1 MPDLKKT
8 RKYYLENNSFNLKTS
23 KNTKMKKILLGL
35 ATMAM
40 INFTQAQGL
49 KTPSASTSQTV
60 KQEFGLGSIELS
72 YSRPNTKGRT
82 IFGDLVP
89 YKAVWRTGANNATT
103 LTFSEEVMIGGKK
116 IPAGKY
122 GLLSIP
128 DAKEWTI
135 IITKQLDV
143 TSPSAYKQEMDVV
156 RVSTPVVA
164 MPYPI
169 ESFMIFFENV
179 NSNSLELMIIW
190 EKTAVSLP
198 IKIDIDS
205 KIMSQIDNLMNADNR
220 PYFNAAMYYMD
231 NNKDL
236 NKAAEWLE
244 KATAQSPNAYW
255 VWYQKARC
263 LALLGKKS
271 EAMTASKK
279 SLELA
284 IAGKNPDYVTLNEKL
299 QASLK

>member
-1 MPDLKKT
+1 
-8 RKYYLENNSFNLKTS
+8 
-23 KNTKMKKILLGL
+23 MKKLFL
-35 ATMAM
+35 ALAALALF
-40 INFTQAQGL
+40 NFTQAQGL

-89 YKAVWRTGANNATT
+89 FGAVWRTGANNATT
-103 LTFSEEVMIGGKK
+103 LTFSEEVIIGGKK

-128 DAKEWTI
+128 GAAEWTI

-156 RVSTPVVA
+156 RVTTPAVA
-164 MPYPI
+164 MPYSI
-169 ESFMIFFENV
+169 ESFMVFFENV
-179 NSNSLELMIIW
+179 STNSLELMMIW

-198 IKIDIDS
+198 IKVDIDS
-205 KIMSQIDNLMNADNR
+205 KIMAQIDNLMNTDNK
-220 PYFNAAMYYMD
+220 PYFNAAMYYID

-236 NKAAEWLE
+236 NKAAGWLE
-244 KATAQSPNAYW
+244 QATTQTPNAYW
-255 VWYQKARC
+255 VWFQKARC
-263 LALLGKKS
+263 LALLGKKA
-271 EAMTASKK
+271 EAMTASVK

-284 IAGKNPDYVTLNEKL
+284 KAGKNPDYVTLNEKL
-299 QASLK
+299 QSTLK

>member
-1 MPDLKKT
+1 
-8 RKYYLENNSFNLKTS
+8 
-23 KNTKMKKILLGL
+23 MKKLFLGL
-35 ATMAM
+35 AALAVF
-40 INFTQAQGL
+40 NFTQAQGL
-49 KTPSASTSQTV
+49 RTPSASTAQTV

-72 YSRPNTKGRT
+72 YSRPNTKGRS

-89 YKAVWRTGANNATT
+89 YGAVWRTGAN
-103 LTFSEEVMIGGKK
+103 SGGKK

-122 GLLSIP
+122 GLLTIP
-128 DAKEWTI
+128 GAAEWTI

-164 MPYPI
+164 MPYAI
-169 ESFMIFFENV
+169 ESFMIFFEQV
-179 NSNSLELMIIW
+179 SSNSLELMIIW

-205 KIMSQIDNLMNADNR
+205 RIMSQIDNLMNADNR

-236 NKAAEWLE
+236 NKAAEWLD
-244 KATAQSPNAYW
+244 KATAQTPNAYW
-255 VWYQKARC
+255 VWYQKAVC
-263 LALLGKKS
+263 LNRLGKKA

-284 IAGKNPDYVTLNEKL
+284 IAGKNPDYVTLNAKL
-299 QASLK
+299 QSSLK

>member
-1 MPDLKKT
+1 
-8 RKYYLENNSFNLKTS
+8 
-23 KNTKMKKILLGL
+23 MKKILLGL

-40 INFTQAQGL
+40 ISFTQAQGL

-60 KQEFGLGSIELS
+60 KQEFGLGTIELS

-89 YKAVWRTGANNATT
+89 YGAVWRTGANSATT
-103 LTFSEEVMIGGKK
+103 LTFSDEVMIGGKK

-122 GLLSIP
+122 GLLTIP
-128 DAKEWTI
+128 GASEWTI

-143 TSPSAYKQEMDVV
+143 TSPSAYKQDMDVV

-164 MPYPI
+164 MPYAI

-205 KIMSQIDNLMNADNR
+205 KIMSQIDNLMNTDNK

-244 KATAQSPNAYW
+244 KATSQSPNAYW

-263 LALLGKKS
+263 LSLLGKKS

>member
-1 MPDLKKT
+1 
-8 RKYYLENNSFNLKTS
+8 
-23 KNTKMKKILLGL
+23 MKKLFLSL
-35 ATMAM
+35 ATLA
-40 INFTQAQGL
+40 IFNITQGQGL
-49 KTPSASTSQTV
+49 KTPSASTAQSV
-60 KQEFGLGSIELS
+60 KQEFGLGSIELA

-89 YKAVWRTGANNATT
+89 YGAIWRTGANNATT
-103 LTFSEEVMIGGKK
+103 LTFSDEVIIGEKK
-116 IPAGKY
+116 VPAGKY

-128 DAKEWTI
+128 GANEWTI

-156 RVSTPVVA
+156 RVTTPVVA
-164 MPYPI
+164 MPNAV
-169 ESFMIFFENV
+169 ESFMIFFEKV
-179 NSNSLELMIIW
+179 SSNSLELMIIW

-198 IKIDIDS
+198 IKVDIDS
-205 KIMSQIDNLMNADNR
+205 KIMSQIDNLMNTDNR
-220 PYFNAAMYYMD
+220 PYFNAAMYYID

-236 NKAAEWLE
+236 NKAAEWLD
-244 KATAQSPNAYW
+244 KATVQSPNAYW

-263 LALLGKKS
+263 LSMLGKKAD
-271 EAMTASKK
+271 AMTASKK

-284 IAGKNPDYVTLNEKL
+284 VAGKNPDYVTLNEKL

>member
-1 MPDLKKT
+1 
-8 RKYYLENNSFNLKTS
+8 
-23 KNTKMKKILLGL
+23 MKKIILGL
-35 ATMAM
+35 ATLA
-40 INFTQAQGL
+40 IFHFSQAQVL
-49 KTPSASTSQTV
+49 KTPSASTSQTI
-60 KQEFGLGSIELS
+60 KQEFGLGYIELS

-89 YKAVWRTGANNATT
+89 YGAVWRTGANNATT
-103 LTFSEEVMIGGKK
+103 LTFSEDVIIGENT

-128 DAKEWTI
+128 GASEWTI

-143 TSPSAYKQEMDVV
+143 TSPSAYKKEMDVV
-156 RVSTPVVA
+156 RVNVPTVA
-164 MPYPI
+164 MPFPV
-169 ESFMIFFENV
+169 ESLMILFEKV
-179 NSNSLELMIIW
+179 SSNSLELMIIW
-190 EKTAVSLP
+190 EQTAVTLP
-198 IKIDIDS
+198 IKVDIDS
-205 KIMSQIDNLMNADNR
+205 KIMSQIDILMNGDNR
-220 PYFNAAMYYMD
+220 PYFNAAIYYMD

-236 NKAAEWLE
+236 NKAAVWLD

-263 LALLGKKS
+263 LSMLGKKAD
-271 EAMTASKK
+271 AMTASKK

-284 IAGKNPDYVTLNEKL
+284 VAGKNPDYVTLNEKL

>member
-1 MPDLKKT
+1 
-8 RKYYLENNSFNLKTS
+8 
-23 KNTKMKKILLGL
+23 MKKLFLGL
-35 ATMAM
+35 AALALF
-40 INFTQAQGL
+40 NFTQAQGL

-89 YKAVWRTGANNATT
+89 FGAVWRTGANSATT
-103 LTFSEEVMIGGKK
+103 LTFSEEVIIGGKN

-128 DAKEWTI
+128 GAAEWTI

-143 TSPSAYKQEMDVV
+143 TSPSSYKQEMDAV
-156 RVSTPVVA
+156 RVTVPAVA
-164 MPYPI
+164 MPYAI

-179 NSNSLELMIIW
+179 SSNSLELMIIW

-198 IKIDIDS
+198 IKVEIDS
-205 KIMSQIDNLMNADNR
+205 KIMAQIESLMNSDNK
-220 PYFNAAMYYMD
+220 PYFNAAMYYID

-244 KATAQSPNAYW
+244 KATTQTPNAYW
-255 VWYQKARC
+255 IWYQKARC
-263 LALLGKKS
+263 LSLLGKKA
-271 EAMTASKK
+271 EAMTASVK

-284 IAGKNPDYVTLNEKL
+284 RAGKNPDYVTLNEKL
-299 QASLK
+299 QSTLK

>member
-1 MPDLKKT
+1 
-8 RKYYLENNSFNLKTS
+8 
-23 KNTKMKKILLGL
+23 MKKLFL
-35 ATMAM
+35 ALAALALF
-40 INFTQAQGL
+40 NFTQAQGL

-60 KQEFGLGSIELS
+60 KQEFGLGSVELS

-89 YKAVWRTGANNATT
+89 FGAVWRTGANNATT
-103 LTFSEEVMIGGKK
+103 LTFSEEVIIGGKK

-128 DAKEWTI
+128 GAAEWTI

-156 RVSTPVVA
+156 RVTTPAVA
-164 MPYPI
+164 MPYSI
-169 ESFMIFFENV
+169 ESFMVFFENV
-179 NSNSLELMIIW
+179 STNSLELMMIW

-198 IKIDIDS
+198 IKVDIDS
-205 KIMSQIDNLMNADNR
+205 KIMAQIDNLMNTDNK
-220 PYFNAAMYYMD
+220 PYFNAAMYYID

-236 NKAAEWLE
+236 NKAAGWLE
-244 KATAQSPNAYW
+244 QATTQTPNAYW
-255 VWYQKARC
+255 VWFQKARC
-263 LALLGKKS
+263 LALLGKKA
-271 EAMTASKK
+271 EAMTASVK

-284 IAGKNPDYVTLNEKL
+284 KAGKNPDYVTLNEKL
-299 QASLK
+299 QSTLK

>member
-1 MPDLKKT
+1 
-8 RKYYLENNSFNLKTS
+8 
-23 KNTKMKKILLGL
+23 MKKLFLGL
-35 ATMAM
+35 AALAVF
-40 INFTQAQGL
+40 NFTQAQGL

-89 YKAVWRTGANNATT
+89 FGAVWRTGANTATT
-103 LTFSEEVMIGGKK
+103 LTFSEEVIIGGKK

-128 DAKEWTI
+128 GAAEWTI

-156 RVSTPVVA
+156 RVTAPTVA
-164 MPYPI
+164 MPYSV

-179 NSNSLELMIIW
+179 STNSLELMMIW

-198 IKIDIDS
+198 IKVDIDS
-205 KIMSQIDNLMNADNR
+205 KIMAQIDNLMNTDNK
-220 PYFNAAMYYMD
+220 PYFNAAMYYID

-236 NKAAEWLE
+236 NKAAGWLE
-244 KATAQSPNAYW
+244 QATTQTPNAYW

-263 LALLGKKS
+263 LALLGKKA
-271 EAMTASKK
+271 EAMTASVK

-284 IAGKNPDYVTLNEKL
+284 KAGKNPDYVILNEKL
-299 QASLK
+299 QSTLK

>member
-1 MPDLKKT
+1 
-8 RKYYLENNSFNLKTS
+8 
-23 KNTKMKKILLGL
+23 MKKLFLGL
-35 ATMAM
+35 VSLAL
-40 INFTQAQGL
+40 ISLTQAQVL
-49 KTPSASTSQTV
+49 KTPSPSTLQTV

-72 YSRPNTKGRT
+72 YSRPNAKGRT

-89 YKAVWRTGANNATT
+89 YGAVWRTGANNATT
-103 LTFSEEVMIGGKK
+103 LQFSEEVIIGGKK

-122 GLLSIP
+122 GLLTIP
-128 DAKEWTI
+128 GAAEWTV

-143 TSPSAYKQEMDVV
+143 TSPSAYKQDMDIV
-156 RVSTPVVA
+156 RVTVPTTQL
-164 MPYPI
+164 PFPI
-169 ESFMIFFENV
+169 ESFMILFEKV
-179 NSNSLELMIIW
+179 SSSSLELMIIW
-190 EKTAVSLP
+190 EQTAVSLP
-198 IKIDIDS
+198 IKVDVDA

-220 PYFNAAMYYMD
+220 PYFNAALYYMD

-263 LALLGKKS
+263 LALLGKKA
-271 EAMTASKK
+271 EAMAASKK

-284 IAGKNPDYVTLNEKL
+284 VAGKNPDYVTLNEKL